1 MDLDGRSA
9 ILFGVLIFMILF
21 VGMTL
26 TVLFEDG
33 LTILVIAA
41 IGIIAIIGV
50 GLWGAVSE
58 QNRDRSRRPPRR

>member
-9 ILFGVLIFMILF
+9 ILFGVLVFMILF
-21 VGMTL
+21 VGMTFV
-26 TVLFEDG
+26 VLFEDG

-41 IGIIAIIGV
+41 IAIIAIIGI

-58 QNRDRSRRPPRR
+58 QNRRGPRR